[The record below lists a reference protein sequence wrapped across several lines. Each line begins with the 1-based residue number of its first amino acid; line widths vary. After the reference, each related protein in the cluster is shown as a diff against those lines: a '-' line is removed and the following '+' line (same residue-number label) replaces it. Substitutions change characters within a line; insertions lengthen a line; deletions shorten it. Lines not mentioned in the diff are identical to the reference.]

1 MPSLNGLQTHV
12 YTDLFKLLIL
22 GWVAQK
28 PVNGNPQFKLTK
40 VFLFSGIKM
49 FFTAHVL
56 CGLALFTLKTKGQTI
71 WTENLPEK
79 FQNWNQNSG

>member
-1 MPSLNGLQTHV
+1 MYTQIYLNFW
-12 YTDLFKLLIL
+12 YWAELLKSQLMVIHNL
-22 GWVAQK
+22 
-28 PVNGNPQFKLTK
+28 KLTK
-40 VFLFSGIKM
+40 VFLFSGIKV